1 MARYRAKRT
10 ASSTGGIGIMVK
22 IVLVVIGVVI
32 VGGVA
37 FLATWDMPA
46 PKVMTEKVIPNDRFK

>member
-1 MARYRAKRT
+1 
-10 ASSTGGIGIMVK
+10 MVK
-22 IVLVVIGVVI
+22 IVLILVAVVI

-46 PKVMTEKVIPNDRFK
+46 PKAMTEKVIPSDRLK